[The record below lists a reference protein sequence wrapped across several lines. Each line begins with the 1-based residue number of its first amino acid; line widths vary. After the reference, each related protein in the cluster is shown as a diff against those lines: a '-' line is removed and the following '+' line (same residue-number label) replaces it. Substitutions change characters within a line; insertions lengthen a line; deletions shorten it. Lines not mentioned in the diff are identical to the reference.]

1 MSYLNREQFLATRDP
16 SGYKYQEKHFKGTHA
31 QWIAYIKGSRLSAEF
46 YNLQQETK
54 ALLLV
59 EVTER
64 LISLSVKSP
73 PACKLLLDVLGDPN
87 SVGRPR
93 GKKLLSDEHL
103 DNIQA
108 KELDEL
114 VKDIKRVKA

>member
-16 SGYKYQEKHFKGTHA
+16 SGYKYQEKHFKGTHT

-73 PACKLLLDVLGDPN
+73 PACKLLLDVLG
-87 SVGRPR
+87 GRPK
-93 GKKLLSDEHL
+93 GKKVLSDEHL
-103 DNIQA
+103 ANIQA